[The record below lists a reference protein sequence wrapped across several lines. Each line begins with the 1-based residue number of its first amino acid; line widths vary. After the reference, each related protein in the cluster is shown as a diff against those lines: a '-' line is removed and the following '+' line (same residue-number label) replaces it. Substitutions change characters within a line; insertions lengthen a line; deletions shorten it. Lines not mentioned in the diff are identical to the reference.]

1 MKTKIQLR
9 RSVRV
14 AGDLREPRAGHHDA
28 GGIDQA
34 GVESP
39 DGGGVHVVRH
49 TDIIGVNDQ
58 DFGVARETEFFG
70 ERFVGMLCASD
81 LKRSSCKEEEQGEN
95 SNGGHD
101 FLTLHGWL
109 SLILITRK

>member
-1 MKTKIQLR
+1 
-9 RSVRV
+9 
-14 AGDLREPRAGHHDA
+14 
-28 GGIDQA
+28 
-34 GVESP
+34 
-39 DGGGVHVVRH
+39 
-49 TDIIGVNDQ
+49 
-58 DFGVARETEFFG
+58 
-70 ERFVGMLCASD
+70 MLCASD